1 MTGVH
6 LFFTRRS
13 KLLGRMYR
21 LHLVF
26 LLLFTVMPSI
36 SKADDEGQEGYNWHI
51 KEIPHILNSDVVQL
65 SSPVFQ
71 AEPVQE
77 LHGTCGIECQK
88 NLPPPTQDD
97 LENYLSYE
105 TIFDNGTRIMT
116 KVKFQLPVGFNQT
129 SPSVRHTLRRKR
141 QIYGT
146 DSRFSIS
153 DKQFMTNFPFSTA
166 VKLSSGCS
174 GILISPK
181 HVLTAAHCVHD
192 GTDYIKNTN
201 KLRVGILKIRTK
213 REGRRRKGG
222 KKNRER
228 PPTEEDSATK
238 GGKQK
243 KQRGK
248 QRKSV
253 QKRSAGEDT
262 EQTRQRSGREK
273 DSIAGK
279 PSFQWTRVKAIQIP
293 KGWFK
298 EVSEH
303 MSLDYDYAVL
313 ELKRPQKKNYME
325 LGISPEIKKMPG
337 SRVHFSGFDDD
348 RPGQLV
354 YRFCSVSVE
363 SNELFYQYCDAEP
376 GSSGSGIYIHLKEP
390 NKKKWKRKII
400 AIYSGHQWVDVGAE
414 QQDYNV
420 AVRITPLKYA
430 QICLWIHGNN
440 ADCSQG

>member
-1 MTGVH
+1 MTAVN
-6 LFFTRRS
+6 LYFPRLRP
-13 KLLGRMYR
+13 LGTMHH
-21 LHLVF
+21 LHLV
-26 LLLFTVMPSI
+26 LLLLSTLMPSI
-36 SKADDEGQEGYNWHI
+36 SKADDKDEEAYNWHT
-51 KEIPHILNSDVVQL
+51 KEIPHIVSSDVVQL
-65 SSPVFQ
+65 KSPTFQ

-105 TIFDNGTRIMT
+105 TMFDNGTRIMT
-116 KVKFQLPVGFNQT
+116 RVKFQLPVRVNQT
-129 SPSVRHTLRRKR
+129 SPTVRHPVRRKR
-141 QIYGT
+141 QVYGT

-153 DKQFMTNFPFSTA
+153 DKHFMTNYPFSTA

-174 GILISPK
+174 GVLISPK

-192 GTDYIKNTN
+192 GTDYIKNTK

-213 REGRRRKGG
+213 REGKRRKGG
-222 KKNRER
+222 KKNREN
-228 PPTEEDSATK
+228 PPSEEESATK
-238 GGKQK
+238 GGK
-243 KQRGK
+243 RK

-253 QKRSAGEDT
+253 QKRSAAEDT
-262 EQTRQRSGREK
+262 EKTPQREK
-273 DSIAGK
+273 GSMAGK
-279 PSFQWTRVKAIQIP
+279 PSFQWTRVKAIQVP

-298 EVSEH
+298 DVSES
-303 MSLDYDYAVL
+303 MALDYDYAVL

-325 LGISPEIKKMPG
+325 LGISPEINKMPG

-363 SNELFYQYCDAEP
+363 SNELFYQYCDAEN
-376 GSSGSGIYIHLKEP
+376 GSSGSGIYIRLKEP

-400 AIYSGHQWVDVGAE
+400 AIYSGHQWVDVGSE

-420 AVRITPLKYA
+420 AVRITPPKYA

>member
-1 MTGVH
+1 MH
-6 LFFTRRS
+6 H
-13 KLLGRMYR
+13 
-21 LHLVF
+21 LHLV
-26 LLLFTVMPSI
+26 LLLFSTLMPSI
-36 SKADDEGQEGYNWHI
+36 SKAYDEDQEGYNWHI
-51 KEIPHILNSDVVQL
+51 KDIPHIVNSEVVQL
-65 SSPVFQ
+65 RSPTFG
-71 AEPVQE
+71 AEMVQE

-88 NLPPPTQDD
+88 NLPSPTQDD

-116 KVKFQLPVGFNQT
+116 KVKFQMPVGFNET
-129 SPSVRHTLRRKR
+129 SPSMKHTLRRKR

-153 DKQFMTNFPFSTA
+153 DKQFMTNYPFSTA

-192 GTDYIKNTN
+192 GSDYIKNTK

-213 REGRRRKGG
+213 RGGRRRKGA
-222 KKNRER
+222 KKNKESSS
-228 PPTEEDSATK
+228 TDEDSATK
-238 GGKQK
+238 GGK
-243 KQRGK
+243 RK

-253 QKRSAGEDT
+253 QKRSAAEDT
-262 EQTRQRSGREK
+262 ELTQQRFGGEK
-273 DSIAGK
+273 GSIAGK

-298 EVSEH
+298 EVSEN

-325 LGISPEIKKMPG
+325 LGISPEVNKMPG

-354 YRFCSVSVE
+354 YRFCSVSEE
-363 SNELFYQYCDAEP
+363 SNELFYQYCDADP
-376 GSSGSGIYIHLKEP
+376 GSSGSGIYIRLKEP

-400 AIYSGHQWVDVGAE
+400 AIYSGHQWVEVGAE

-440 ADCSQG
+440 ADCPQG

>member
-1 MTGVH
+1 MTGDH
-6 LFFTRRS
+6 LFFTRS
-13 KLLGRMYR
+13 VASGRMHL
-21 LHLVF
+21 LHLA
-26 LLLFTVMPSI
+26 LLLLSTLMPII
-36 SKADDEGQEGYNWHI
+36 SRADDEVEEGFKWHI
-51 KEIPHILNSDVVQL
+51 QEIPQIVNSEVIQL
-65 SSPVFQ
+65 SSPRFQ
-71 AEPVQE
+71 AEPLQE

-88 NLPPPTQDD
+88 NIPPPTQDE

-105 TIFDNGTRIMT
+105 TMFDNGTRIIT
-116 KVKFQLPVGFNQT
+116 KVKFNLPVSSNQT
-129 SPSVRHTLRRKR
+129 SSSVKHTLRRKR

-153 DKQFMTNFPFSTA
+153 DKHFMTNYPFNTA

-174 GILISPK
+174 GVLVSPK
-181 HVLTAAHCVHD
+181 HVLTSAHCVHD
-192 GTDYIKNTN
+192 GTDYIKNTS

-213 REGRRRKGG
+213 RGGKRRRGD
-222 KKNRER
+222 KKNREN
-228 PPTEEDSATK
+228 PPTDADASIAKK
-238 GGKQK
+238 GRRKQK
-243 KQRGK
+243 KPI
-248 QRKSV
+248 
-253 QKRSAGEDT
+253 QKRSAPEDT
-262 EQTRQRSGREK
+262 EQPQQRSSTDK
-273 DSIAGK
+273 SSMAGK

-298 EVSEH
+298 DVSKN
-303 MSLDYDYAVL
+303 MTLDYDYAVL
-313 ELKRPQKKNYME
+313 ELKRPQKKKYME
-325 LGISPEIKKMPG
+325 LGISPEINKMPG

-376 GSSGSGIYIHLKEP
+376 GSSGSGIYIRLKEP

-400 AIYSGHQWVDVGAE
+400 AVYSGHQWVEVGAE

-420 AVRITPLKYA
+420 AIRITPLKYA

-440 ADCSQG
+440 AECSHG

>member
-1 MTGVH
+1 MDH
-6 LFFTRRS
+6 
-13 KLLGRMYR
+13 
-21 LHLVF
+21 LHLV
-26 LLLFTVMPSI
+26 LLFFSILMSTI
-36 SKADDEGQEGYNWHI
+36 SKGDVTSQWGYSWHI
-51 KEIPHILNSDVVQL
+51 KEIPHIVSSDVVHL
-65 SSPVFQ
+65 NSPIFN
-71 AEPVQE
+71 AEPQLE

-88 NLPPPTQDD
+88 NLPPPTLHD

-105 TIFDNGTRIMT
+105 TMFDNGTRTMT
-116 KVKFQLPVGFNQT
+116 KVKVQTQLPESLNQT
-129 SPSVRHTLRRKR
+129 NVSEKLNRRKR
-141 QIYGT
+141 QVYGT

-153 DKQFMTNFPFSTA
+153 DKHFMTNYPFSAA

-192 GTDYIKNTN
+192 GTDYIKNAK
-201 KLRVGILKIRTK
+201 KLRVGLLKIRTK
-213 REGRRRKGG
+213 RGGKKRKGS
-222 KKNRER
+222 KKNREST
-228 PPTEEDSATK
+228 PNNEDTPAK
-238 GGKQK
+238 DGKR
-243 KQRGK
+243 QR
-248 QRKSV
+248 RKSV
-253 QKRSAGEDT
+253 QKRSAAEDIEMKST
-262 EQTRQRSGREK
+262 GSGREK
-273 DSIAGK
+273 GSMAGK

-298 EVSEH
+298 EVSEN
-303 MSLDYDYAVL
+303 MTLDYDYAVL
-313 ELKRPQKKNYME
+313 ELKRPQKKKYME
-325 LGISPEIKKMPG
+325 LGISPEVEKMPG

-354 YRFCSVSVE
+354 YRFCSVSEE
-363 SNELFYQYCDAEP
+363 SSELFYQYCDAEP
-376 GSSGSGIYIHLKEP
+376 GSSGSGIYIRLKEP

-400 AIYSGHQWVDVGAE
+400 AIYSGHQWVEVGSE

>member
-1 MTGVH
+1 MSGVH
-6 LFFTRRS
+6 LFITRPRQ
-13 KLLGRMYR
+13 LGRMHH
-21 LHLVF
+21 LHLV
-26 LLLFTVMPSI
+26 LLLLSTLMPSI
-36 SKADDEGQEGYNWHI
+36 SKADDDSQEDYGWQI
-51 KEIPHILNSDVVQL
+51 KAIPHIVNSDVVQL
-65 SSPVFQ
+65 SSPTFQ

-88 NLPPPTQDD
+88 NLPPPSQDD

-105 TIFDNGTRIMT
+105 TMFDNGTRIMT
-116 KVKFQLPVGFNQT
+116 KVKFQLPVRFNQT
-129 SPSVRHTLRRKR
+129 SRSVKQTLRKKR
-141 QIYGT
+141 QVYGT

-153 DKQFMTNFPFSTA
+153 DKHFMTNYPFSTA

-181 HVLTAAHCVHD
+181 HVLTAAHCIHD
-192 GTDYIKNTN
+192 GTDYIKNTK

-213 REGRRRKGG
+213 RGGRRRKGA
-222 KKNRER
+222 KKNREST
-228 PPTEEDSATK
+228 PTDEDGTTK
-238 GGKQK
+238 GGK
-243 KQRGK
+243 RK

-253 QKRSAGEDT
+253 QKRAAAEDKERT
-262 EQTRQRSGREK
+262 Q
-273 DSIAGK
+273 AGK

-298 EVSEH
+298 EVSKN

-313 ELKRPQKKNYME
+313 ELKRSQKKNYME
-325 LGISPEIKKMPG
+325 LGTSPEINKMPG
-337 SRVHFSGFDDD
+337 SRVHFSGFDND

-376 GSSGSGIYIHLKEP
+376 GSSGSGIYIRVKEP

-400 AIYSGHQWVDVGAE
+400 AIYSGHQWVDVGPE

-430 QICLWIHGNN
+430 QICLWIHGDN